1 MVEYTLK
8 GIPQKNICMEGFD
21 GVVWLEWL
29 ITVTVI
35 CRKKEGSKLVS
46 NFERSILSLI
56 IYNVI
61 LKVRPT

>member
-29 ITVTVI
+29 VKNST
-35 CRKKEGSKLVS
+35 KKWK
-46 NFERSILSLI
+46 NILI
-56 IYNVI
+56 KIMDV
-61 LKVRPT
+61 